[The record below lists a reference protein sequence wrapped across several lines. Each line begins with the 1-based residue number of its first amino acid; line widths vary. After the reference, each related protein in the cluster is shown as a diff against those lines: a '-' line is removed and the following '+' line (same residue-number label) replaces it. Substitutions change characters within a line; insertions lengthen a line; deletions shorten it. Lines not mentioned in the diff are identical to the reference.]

1 MTAKE
6 LYREGRLREAIK
18 ALGDE
23 LRSNPLDA
31 TRRTFL
37 FELLLFAG
45 EYDRAEK
52 QLDMLATTDAKSAGG
67 ALLYRSA
74 VHAERTRS
82 EMFASGQTPE
92 VKDSPAV
99 GGFLNGKPFD
109 DLSDPDPRIGP
120 NLEVFI
126 AGSYTW
132 IPFQHLRRLELEKPA
147 NLRDLIW
154 ARARIETSKEFR
166 LQDLG
171 EVLIPAICPLSF
183 RYPEEI
189 VALGRESVWE
199 ADEKYDAIPYGAKTM
214 LVDGVDVPIL
224 ELTSVQWLAEEKES

>member
-6 LYREGRLREAIK
+6 LYRDGRLREAIK

-52 QLDMLATTDAKSAGG
+52 QIDLLATTDTKAAGG

-74 VHAERTRS
+74 LHAERTR
-82 EMFASGQTPE
+82 EDMFARGETPE
-92 VKDSPAV
+92 VKDSPAC

-132 IPFQHLRRLELEKPA
+132 IPFQHLRRLEMEKPT
-147 NLRDLIW
+147 NLRDLVW
-154 ARARIETSKEFR
+154 AKARIETSKEFR

-183 RYPEEI
+183 RYPEAA

-199 ADEKYDAIPYGAKTM
+199 ADEKYDAIPFGAKTM
-214 LVDGVDVPIL
+214 LVDGADVPIL
-224 ELTSVQWLAEEKES
+224 ELLSVQWLAEEKES